1 MQRFAA
7 LRPVRDAFAAC
18 TLITAIWLPPLA
30 ARATASHPCPR
41 IASHF
46 SSGTLPHEIIALYSD
61 RQNRRHPIA
70 TDGSHVLMGWETS
83 REPGGGGPVHL
94 WTMRLPSTKLMPI
107 PRSAYP
113 PRTFLA
119 GWQLEW
125 PWIVGI
131 AYTTPPP
138 TIPADW
144 RLWAGNVVTGMHFIL
159 DTYRNHRHPVP
170 EFFPRFALNAGRV
183 AWEFSID
190 RPARFDTF
198 SSQRIALE
206 DLKSR
211 HRTFLTAPDPLAV
224 YGRITMSGH
233 RIVWESQRFGTSGK
247 SVPVDLSMYDL
258 SSHRLSQ
265 LSHNASPN
273 SSSLY
278 PRLSGRY
285 LLFEQGEFGSDGGI
299 PYLVDLSSRK
309 GSATRR
315 WFSKYRFWRLGKG
328 GLTNTQLGNGLISW
342 GDGRILDVTRG
353 KIWTF
358 GFRSWRV
365 DAIAGRTV
373 LVERIDP
380 TNGHVS
386 YAAWR
391 FPEACSASGF

>member
-1 MQRFAA
+1 
-7 LRPVRDAFAAC
+7 
-18 TLITAIWLPPLA
+18 
-30 ARATASHPCPR
+30 
-41 IASHF
+41 
-46 SSGTLPHEIIALYSD
+46 
-61 RQNRRHPIA
+61 
-70 TDGSHVLMGWETS
+70 
-83 REPGGGGPVHL
+83 
-94 WTMRLPSTKLMPI
+94 MPI

-285 LLFEQGEFGSDGGI
+285 LLFEQGPFDSDSGT
-299 PYLVDLSSRK
+299 PYLVDLSSRQ